1 MDLDKNGKINYNEF
15 IASLIGDD
23 YCQKKDYVDYIFHYF
38 DADRNGK
45 ISRTELTQAITC
57 MGFEVPAKFIND
69 LIAEADLNHDEEISY
84 EEFLLALKAK

>member
-15 IASLIGDD
+15 IASMVSDD
-23 YCQKKDYVDYIFHYF
+23 YCQKKDYLDYIFQYF

-45 ISRTELTQAITC
+45 ISRFELTDAIKK

-69 LIAEADLNHDEEISY
+69 LIMEADINKD
-84 EEFLLALKAK
+84 